1 MFDCR
6 VVPCDT
12 DKLLRGSY
20 AIWLQPRHFEQAHPL
35 HFQRNKINSKSERF
49 IMINHTVANHTDLRS
64 CLLKLPLSN
73 NARQLRLR
81 VMNCIVACTFIA
93 LATTAVAQKPDAE
106 PTLLPGSAVNL
117 AAITN
122 ADWIQGEGP
131 TAFEPGNIYVFECWA
146 TWCPP
151 CVALI
156 PHVNELH
163 KKYYDKGLRVH
174 GMNSWEDDREKVVK
188 YVKAKGE
195 GMSYPVAYTK
205 KSAFETE
212 WLDAAGVQAIPHA
225 FVVRNGKLLL
235 ATEAVRLTDSLIE
248 LMLSGD
254 EGAAQAAAKI
264 KAAYDA
270 RGKTDKLSQE
280 IYSAKRA
287 KDAEKM
293 AAKIKEVETLDP
305 DHPDLSVWKLQLLIV
320 REQWEAAIA
329 AFNEMPQSNSK
340 NSFVLQTGMRLPRSK
355 VGDHPMSFVKAFT
368 DPYAEYLNNGGDKIG
383 PNHFANLTTLYWRL
397 GDKENAIASAENG
410 VKAAINHKTGASE
423 HRTNAFKRFAK
434 SVKEGTLPEFSE
446 LSSWQIEA
454 RKKAEADK
462 NK

>member
-1 MFDCR
+1 MTN
-6 VVPCDT
+6 P
-12 DKLLRGSY
+12 
-20 AIWLQPRHFEQAHPL
+20 AI
-35 HFQRNKINSKSERF
+35 
-49 IMINHTVANHTDLRS
+49 ANHIDLQS
-64 CLLKLPLSN
+64 CFLKLPLSKN
-73 NARQLRLR
+73 TRQLRMCG
-81 VMNCIVACTFIA
+81 MNCIVICAFMI
-93 LATTAVAQKPDAE
+93 LASTAAAQKSN
-106 PTLLPGSAVNL
+106 PTLQPGSEVNL
-117 AAITN
+117 DAITN

-174 GMNSWEDDREKVVK
+174 GMNCWEDDREKVAN

-195 GMSYPVAYTK
+195 GMSYPVAYTNE
-205 KSAFETE
+205 SAFQTE
-212 WLDAAGVQAIPHA
+212 WLDAAGVKAIPHA

-254 EGAAQAAAKI
+254 KGAEQAAAKI
-264 KAAYDA
+264 KAAFDA

-293 AAKIKEVETLDP
+293 AAKIKEVEILDP

-329 AFNEMPQSNSK
+329 AFNEMPQSNAKS
-340 NSFVLQTGMRLPRSK
+340 SFVLQTGMRLARSK
-355 VGDHPMSFVKAFT
+355 VGDYPMNFVKSCT
-368 DPYAEYLNNGGDKIG
+368 VPYAEYLTNGGDRIG
-383 PNHFANLTTLYWRL
+383 PNHFANLTILYWRL
-397 GDKENAIASAENG
+397 DDKENAIASAEKG
-410 VKAAINHKTGASE
+410 VHAAINHKTGASE
-423 HRTNAFKRFAK
+423 FRTNAFKRFAK

-454 RKKAEADK
+454 RKKAEAEK
-462 NK
+462 NKTP

>member
-1 MFDCR
+1 M
-6 VVPCDT
+6 T
-12 DKLLRGSY
+12 
-20 AIWLQPRHFEQAHPL
+20 
-35 HFQRNKINSKSERF
+35 
-49 IMINHTVANHTDLRS
+49 NHTVAKHTDLRS
-64 CLLKLPLSN
+64 CFLQLPLSK
-73 NARQLRLR
+73 NARQIRLR
-81 VMNCIVACTFIA
+81 GMNCIFACTIIA
-93 LATTAVAQKPDAE
+93 LATTAVAQKPDTE
-106 PTLLPGSAVNL
+106 PTLLPGSEVNL
-117 AAITN
+117 DAITN

-174 GMNSWEDDREKVVK
+174 GMNSWEDDREKVAN
-188 YVKAKGE
+188 YVKAKGK

-205 KSAFETE
+205 KSAFESE
-212 WLDAAGVQAIPHA
+212 WLDAAGVKAIPHA

-235 ATEAVRLTDSLIE
+235 ATEAVRLTDSLVE

-254 EGAAQAAAKI
+254 AGAKQAAAKI

-270 RGKTDKLSQE
+270 RGKTEKLSQE

-287 KDAEKM
+287 KNAEKM
-293 AAKIKEVETLDP
+293 AVKIKEVETLDP

-329 AFNEMPQSNSK
+329 AFNEMSQSNAKS
-340 NSFVLQTGMRLPRSK
+340 SFMLQTGMRLARSK
-355 VGDHPMSFVKAFT
+355 VGDHPTSFVKAFT
-368 DPYAEYLNNGGDKIG
+368 APYAEYLNNGGERIG
-383 PNHFANLTTLYWRL
+383 PNHFANLAILYWRL
-397 GDKENAIASAENG
+397 DDKENAIASSEKG

-423 HRTNAFKRFAK
+423 FRTNAFKRFAK
-434 SVKEGTLPEFSE
+434 SVKQGRLPEFSE

-454 RKKAEADK
+454 RKKAEAEK
-462 NK
+462 NKNP